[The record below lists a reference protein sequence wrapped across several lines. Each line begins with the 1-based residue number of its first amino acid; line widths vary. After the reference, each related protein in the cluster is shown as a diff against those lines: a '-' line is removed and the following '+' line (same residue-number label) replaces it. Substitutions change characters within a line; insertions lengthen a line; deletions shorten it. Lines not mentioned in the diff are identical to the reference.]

1 MGGRVARSL
10 LFFGGRRRVWYNEE
24 EGGLYDMR
32 IFLNLCIGLHTRVSI
47 FDTKRLTAQ
56 SQLKREVIIN

>member
-32 IFLNLCIGLHTRVSI
+32 IF
-47 FDTKRLTAQ
+47 
-56 SQLKREVIIN
+56 